1 MHRLPT
7 GFSVRP
13 PMKPSFGGMGIVSG
27 PTQTAFPDPST
38 HRPHALGQPAVENL
52 RRLASRRV
60 HHPDSQVDMV
70 RMEPGALGDT
80 KW

>member
-1 MHRLPT
+1 
-7 GFSVRP
+7 
-13 PMKPSFGGMGIVSG
+13 MKPSFGVCPRGIVSG

-70 RMEPGALGDT
+70 RMEPGTAGRYKVVIELETTDFL
-80 KW
+80 